1 MRNATRHL
9 NEERAA
15 KEHSEADPYD
25 SILDIWHNIYTLG
38 DETATVLD
46 RLHDNGRSLIELGV
60 TVDLPKQWVS
70 SLTDSESMTN
80 KRS

>member
-15 KEHSEADPYD
+15 KGQSEADPYD
-25 SILDIWHNIYTLG
+25 PISDIWHNIYKLG

-46 RLHDNGRSLIELGV
+46 RLHDNSRSLIELGV
-60 TVDLPKQWVS
+60 TLDLPKQWVS
-70 SLTDSESMTN
+70 PIIHFEGMTN
-80 KRS
+80 KCL